1 MADQA
6 EIIEYV
12 LREKKRLE
20 RSGHLHWFHWGIVIA
35 SLVLTFGVWYFTKT
49 QIETKIRN
57 QFDREALRV
66 VEMIDERMHKYED
79 ALWSGVAA
87 IHSQSHGIDNEEWK
101 RFAETLRIETRYPG
115 INGIGV
121 IYDIDPKLVDVF
133 LEEQRKTRP
142 DFKIH
147 PAHDEKE
154 CLPITYIEP
163 VEANAAA
170 VGLDMAHEANRYK
183 AMINAKNT
191 GVAQITGPITLV
203 QDAAK
208 TPGFLFHAP
217 FYDGSVETLEDRQ
230 QNFVGTVYAPFIFNR
245 LLEGTLQSERRHVGI
260 KVSDGGSVL
269 FDENHVGEVDF
280 DPNPIFKSY
289 ETVELYGRRW
299 DFEIWSKLSFRKATS
314 TSKPWLV
321 LAGGLTIDGM
331 LLALFI
337 FLARSNRHALKFAH
351 SMAEA
356 QQIDATMLESIIEN
370 AADGLIT
377 IDADGHIESYNKA
390 CEEIFGYASNEIIG
404 KNAQIL
410 IPNLYDND
418 GGQKIM
424 GARQEIEGKRK
435 DGTIF
440 PLDLSMNEIHL
451 DGRKIYSA
459 ILRDISD
466 RKKAEDEIMRS
477 NEELERFA
485 YIASHDLQEPLRM
498 VNNFTQ
504 LLEAEY
510 KEQLDDQAQK
520 YMHFITDGAQRMQ
533 NLILDLLE
541 YSRIGHEEAG
551 SSDVDTALHTKLAI
565 ENLQEI
571 VNDTRAVITT
581 GDLPVVQVNPVR
593 FVRLMQNLIGNSI
606 KYRDKDREPEITI
619 EAKDNGEEWLFSVTD
634 NGIGMKEDY
643 LEQIFVIFKRLHG
656 KSEYQ
661 GTGIGLA
668 ICKKIVESFDGRIWA
683 ESEPEKGSVFYFT
696 IPKVESERRV
706 S

>member
-12 LREKKRLE
+12 SREKKRLE
-20 RSGHLHWFHWGIVIA
+20 RSGHLHWFHWGIVVA

-49 QIETKIRN
+49 QIETKVRN

-66 VEMIDERMHKYED
+66 VEMIKERMHKYED
-79 ALWSGVAA
+79 ALWAGVAT
-87 IHSQSHGIDNEEWK
+87 IHSQSHGIDYEEWK

-121 IYDIDPKLVDVF
+121 IYDVDPKLVDAF

-147 PAHDEKE
+147 PAHEEKE

-170 VGLDMAHEANRYK
+170 VGLDMAHETNRYN
-183 AMINAKNT
+183 AMLNAKNT

-260 KVSDGGSVL
+260 KVSDEGSVL

-289 ETVELYGRRW
+289 ETVELYGRSW
-299 DFEIWSKLSFRKATS
+299 EFEIWSKLSFRKATS

-337 FLARSNRHALKFAH
+337 FLARSNRHALSFAY

-370 AADGLIT
+370 AVDGLIT
-377 IDADGHIESYNKA
+377 IDADGHIESFNKA
-390 CEEIFGYASNEIIG
+390 CEEIFDYAANEVIG
-404 KNAQIL
+404 KNARIL

-418 GGQKIM
+418 DGQKIM

-440 PLDLSMNEIHL
+440 PLDLSMNEINL

-510 KEQLDDQAQK
+510 QEQLDDQAQK

-533 NLILDLLE
+533 NLIIDLLE

-551 SSDVDTALHTKLAI
+551 FSDVDTALHTKLAI

-571 VNDTRAVITT
+571 VNDTQAVITT

-606 KYRDKDREPEITI
+606 KYRDQDRAPEIII
-619 EAKDNGEEWLFSVTD
+619 EAKDNGEEWLFSVAD
-634 NGIGMKEDY
+634 NGIGMKDDY

-668 ICKKIVESFDGRIWA
+668 VCKKIVESFDGRIWV
-683 ESEPEKGSVFYFT
+683 ESELAKGSVFYFT